1 MKKKLIVSLISFLI
15 LTNLFLTSCYSP
27 QKVTTYVNVTFFVTD
42 QQGLPVKNVCITF
55 KEEGISTF
63 TLEDGHSSTLK
74 VPTKQPWKEQEDW
87 FGVIVSLKAD
97 GYVPI
102 VIFNFILN
110 TKNDRYAEIMLLT
123 DDGTLPYCAY
133 VEIPS
138 AEAIR
143 RVLL

>member
-1 MKKKLIVSLISFLI
+1 MH
-15 LTNLFLTSCYSP
+15 
-27 QKVTTYVNVTFFVTD
+27 
-42 QQGLPVKNVCITF
+42 VCITF